1 MMIEES
7 KSAVTHSE
15 MGSPR
20 EFQSD
25 VSATPKGMF
34 GGINL
39 QTPKGNI
46 TGAGGFANAP
56 ISSTNASKKG
66 FNLMDTNDDGR
77 RMSGAQVP

>member
-15 MGSPR
+15 MGSSR

-25 VSATPKGMF
+25 ISATPKGMF

-46 TGAGGFANAP
+46 SGAGGFMNAP
-56 ISSTNASKKG
+56 ISSTNASNKG
-66 FNLMDTNDDGR
+66 IDFMNTNENGR
-77 RMSGAQVP
+77 GMIP

>member
-1 MMIEES
+1 
-7 KSAVTHSE
+7 
-15 MGSPR
+15 
-20 EFQSD
+20 
-25 VSATPKGMF
+25 MF

-77 RMSGAQVP
+77 RMSGA